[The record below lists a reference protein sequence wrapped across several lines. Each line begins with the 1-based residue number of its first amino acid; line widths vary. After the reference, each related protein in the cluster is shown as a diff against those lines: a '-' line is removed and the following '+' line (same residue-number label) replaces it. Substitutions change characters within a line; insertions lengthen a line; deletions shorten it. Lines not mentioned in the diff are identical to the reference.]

1 MELLEKNPTAAFN
14 GNGGPLRLLDLPL
27 DILKMILKEIPH
39 TNDLTSLALTNST
52 LHSVVTPLIYG
63 KFDIVWPDELSRTEP
78 RMGVDAL
85 TYGLA
90 TLVMRED
97 IFKNVVSDKIN
108 PDRKQCYPY
117 SCKECGMIN
126 YATEPT
132 TQSRNFRRLLRGNN
146 YSQFIKKF
154 SLGK

>member
-1 MELLEKNPTAAFN
+1 MEKTGTAVFH
-14 GNGGPLRLLDLPL
+14 GDRPLRLLDLPL
-27 DILKMILKEIPH
+27 DVLKLILKEIPH

-52 LHSVVTPLIYG
+52 LHSVVTPLIYS

-97 IFKNVVSDKIN
+97 IFQTCMSDTN
-108 PDRKQCYPY
+108 HSGHNRCYPY
-117 SCKECGMIN
+117 NCKECGKIN
-126 YATEPT
+126 YVTRPSVQT
-132 TQSRNFRRLLRGNN
+132 GTLRGRLRGNH
-146 YSQFIKKF
+146 YSQFVKKF